1 MVCKEENQGLKNSL
15 LEKELEIEALRKELK
30 HKEEKNSSSKV
41 AEPVPETGIV
51 RRQVILFHEE
61 Y

>member
-1 MVCKEENQGLKNSL
+1 MACKEENQGLKNSL

-30 HKEEKNSSSKV
+30 HKEEKNNSSKV